1 MFLYPV
7 TIRRDPSLELKNLP
21 PSPHYKHPQTV
32 IPLPLPDSKMWFS
45 TEKITKVSLLQ
56 SPVAACNHSSRCL
69 TLSMVMLDLRA
80 TAWSLKP
87 ISQSSW
93 HTVHPLMLIP
103 EAVWNS
109 RESDATDDDALR
121 TSALIGLALWV
132 CVVYYF
138 VAKLLLLLGTS
149 TSQ

>member
-1 MFLYPV
+1 
-7 TIRRDPSLELKNLP
+7 
-21 PSPHYKHPQTV
+21 
-32 IPLPLPDSKMWFS
+32 
-45 TEKITKVSLLQ
+45 
-56 SPVAACNHSSRCL
+56 
-69 TLSMVMLDLRA
+69 
-80 TAWSLKP
+80 
-87 ISQSSW
+87 
-93 HTVHPLMLIP
+93 MLIP